1 VVYSGDLE
9 LLSSDIL
16 ALRCGRCLFWRR
28 MNGEVA
34 AGELFFVYRSNVSH
48 GMEALLALQSSKRRS
63 AVCWSHWLLH

>member
-1 VVYSGDLE
+1 VGRAGEWFWFVYLSIHRPMAAVVYSGDLE

-34 AGELFFVYRSNVSH
+34 AGELFFFFLYI
-48 GMEALLALQSSKRRS
+48 EAM
-63 AVCWSHWLLH
+63 